1 MTTIELDRLKALA
14 DFADQICRMAQN
26 GEDARRQIN
35 HLIARTEQE
44 IKTKSLEIQLQQ
56 SHVALLKHLDGFMS
70 GTPDEASHVR
80 LSETDASV
88 PRALAANGSGKPMN

>member
-14 DFADQICRMAQN
+14 NFANQISQMAEN

-35 HLIARTEQE
+35 HLIGRTEQE

-56 SHVALLKHLDGFMS
+56 SHIALLRHLDGFIS
-70 GTPDEASHVR
+70 GSPDAPGQVR
-80 LSETDASV
+80 LSETESTP
-88 PRALAANGSGKPMN
+88 PRVLGSNGVGKPMN